1 MSELYKEALAET
13 KKIKELAEADAKRK
27 IIEEVSPF
35 IKQMIVKETAFF
47 FEEEEPTPSMETS
60 SEDAPIVATGA
71 PTSPP
76 DSDIEVIEP
85 EKSVDT
91 SDPLGIM
98 SKTLKDLVGEEGKI
112 AIDSTGKITIEP
124 ATTGM
129 MDASQPETTEQSTS
143 EIGAGSPAPQDL
155 TPAPAP
161 APAAPAA
168 PEAPVAPEAPAAPEA
183 PVAASP
189 EETPAAAAAPAPAT
203 LAESYRTFQINLGE
217 TALKIDELYFSKKP
231 SKIMAE
237 SLKHKLFGLLENLD
251 YLSESGK
258 VNKTQFNLTEK
269 KLEFLFEKLKEAN
282 TGNSYISTKGNK
294 DMGSLKEFASKLF
307 EGEEKSLAH
316 DAASSGK
323 SGVAVHSA
331 ASAHAKKVS
340 GVAPGVDL
348 FDNEETVEALEG
360 EALPGSGDAEDPDG
374 WENAEPGALEETLE
388 LNEAELLEAVRA
400 LREGKKPAKGKK
412 VVKENYDELE
422 EGVTISLGLPDDLDL
437 DASDITLSVEEEED
451 MEDME
456 DSEEEDMESDEED
469 MEDME
474 SDEEGEIELELDA
487 EEGEEEEEEEEEEE
501 GEEEEEEEME
511 EEGASMLYGEKGME
525 EALMESV
532 LRSRNGKRAKLLES
546 KLHQTVKAAS
556 KVKKLA
562 ESRNRELAT
571 MKSEMAETNLF
582 LSKVLLL
589 NKFLQREDLSQK
601 QKQVIVEHLDRA
613 QTIAEA
619 KEIYVKIKNKLN
631 EAAERGTL
639 RTGSASA
646 PVSSGA
652 ASFKVISESANKAND
667 IVLGTPERWALL
679 VKGRKD
685 D

>member
-47 FEEEEPTPSMETS
+47 FEEEEAAPSMETS
-60 SEDAPIVATGA
+60 GDSAPIVPTGA
-71 PTSPP
+71 TMDTS
-76 DSDIEVIEP
+76 DSEIEVVEP
-85 EKSVDT
+85 EKNVDV

-112 AIDSTGKITIEP
+112 AIDPSGKITIEP
-124 ATTGM
+124 AMNSVDLTK
-129 MDASQPETTEQSTS
+129 TEQPTTA
-143 EIGAGSPAPQDL
+143 ELGAGSPPPTDLAP
-155 TPAPAP
+155 TTAPA
-161 APAAPAA
+161 
-168 PEAPVAPEAPAAPEA
+168 EPVT
-183 PVAASP
+183 PVASP
-189 EETPAAAAAPAPAT
+189 ESTAPAEPAT
-203 LAESYRTFQINLGE
+203 SVASPESTAPAEPAKPDTAAQIAENYRGFQINLGE

-231 SKIMAE
+231 SQIMAE
-237 SLKHKLFGLLENLD
+237 SLKHKLFQLLENLD
-251 YLSESGK
+251 YLNHSGEI
-258 VNKTQFNLTEK
+258 NKTQFILNEK
-269 KLEFLFEKLKEAN
+269 KLEFLFEKLKEAK
-282 TGNSYISTKGNK
+282 TGNSYSIKGNK
-294 DMGSLKEFASKLF
+294 NMGSLKEFASKLF

-316 DAASSGK
+316 DAASSGNT
-323 SGVAVHSA
+323 GVAVHAA

-340 GVAPGVDL
+340 GVAPDVDL
-348 FDNEETVEALEG
+348 FDNQETVEKLHG
-360 EALPGSGDAEDPDG
+360 EALPGVGDAEEPDG

-400 LREGKKPAKGKK
+400 LREGKKKK
-412 VVKENYDELE
+412 VVKENADLE
-422 EGVTISLGLPDDLDL
+422 EGVTISLGLPDDLEL
-437 DASDITLSVEEEED
+437 DASDVTLSVEEDED
-451 MEDME
+451 MEDE
-456 DSEEEDMESDEED
+456 DEL
-469 MEDME
+469 
-474 SDEEGEIELELDA
+474 ELELDD
-487 EEGEEEEEEEEEEE
+487 EDS
-501 GEEEEEEEME
+501 EEEME
-511 EEGASMLYGEKGME
+511 EEESEEESEEEMEEEESEEEMEEEESEEEMEEESEEEEAGMLYGNME
-525 EALMESV
+525 EKAMEEGLYESV
-532 LRSRNGKRAKLLES
+532 LRSRNSKRAKLLES

-562 ESRNRELAT
+562 ESRNRELQI

-589 NKFLQREDLSQK
+589 NKFLQRDDLSQK

-631 EAAERGTL
+631 EAVTKDAV

-652 ASFKVISESANKAND
+652 ASFKVISESANQVND
-667 IVLGTPERWALL
+667 VVLGTPERWALL
-679 VKGRKD
+679 VKGRRD

>member
-47 FEEEEPTPSMETS
+47 FEEEEPAPSMEVS
-60 SEDAPIVATGA
+60 SEATPIVPTGA
-71 PTSPP
+71 TATSP
-76 DSDIEVIEP
+76 DSEIEVVEA
-85 EKSVDT
+85 EKSVGT

-124 ATTGM
+124 ATVSVVDVADT
-129 MDASQPETTEQSTS
+129 ETTEEPTS
-143 EIGAGSPAPQDL
+143 EIGAGSPAPQEL
-155 TPAPAP
+155 APPPASASEPAAP
-161 APAAPAA
+161 TPAAPA
-168 PEAPVAPEAPAAPEA
+168 PMAPVAGPVEPAPEQPAAPV
-183 PVAASP
+183 P
-189 EETPAAAAAPAPAT
+189 
-203 LAESYRTFQINLGE
+203 LAENYRAFQINLGE
-217 TALKIDELYFSKKP
+217 TALKIDEMYFSKKP
-231 SKIMAE
+231 SKLLAE
-237 SLKHKLFGLLENLD
+237 SLKNKLFGLLENLD
-251 YLSESGK
+251 YLNESGK
-258 VNKTQFNLTEK
+258 INKTQFVLNEK
-269 KLEFLFEKLKEAN
+269 KLEFLFEKLKEAK
-282 TGNSYISTKGNK
+282 TGNSYNVKGNK

-323 SGVAVHSA
+323 TGVAVHSA

-400 LREGKKPAKGKK
+400 LREGKGKEKK

-487 EEGEEEEEEEEEEE
+487 EEGEEEEEEEEEE